1 MLTKIIEI
9 RQNQIKLPELISLL
23 QENEEIVITDG
34 HIPVARLTSINDS
47 GSRTP
52 DLYPHSIIIS
62 EDFDES
68 LSDEFWLGEE

>member
-1 MLTKIIEI
+1 MLTKIIDI

-34 HIPVARLTSINDS
+34 NIPVAHLTSINDS
-47 GSRTP
+47 SLRTP

-62 EDFDES
+62 EDFDEP
-68 LSDEFWLGEE
+68 LPDEFWLGEQ